1 MTHLYR
7 IEGDLGLLIEK
18 FDGRM
23 DWRALW
29 EGMLE
34 STKDPGYRTGFDVVS
49 DMTTAD
55 LDLGSEDAKRLA
67 EKTIGEP
74 TMKYHRVAVVAPGLL
89 QFGIARMFGM
99 LSDDT
104 DVFSAYRVFTDFS
117 DARAWLGLPE
127 ELGLRL

>member
-34 STKDPGYRTGFDVVS
+34 STKGPGYRTGLDVLS
-49 DMTTAD
+49 DMITAD
-55 LDLGSEDAKRLA
+55 LELQPGDAKKLAQSTIREPQMKYGRLA
-67 EKTIGEP
+67 LVT
-74 TMKYHRVAVVAPGLL
+74 PGLL

-99 LSDDT
+99 LPDDT
-104 DVFSAYRVFTDFS
+104 DAFSAYRVFTNFS